1 MTEEQ
6 ARDWVV
12 QRFGEEAAERIDY
25 FLNLVIVENDQ
36 QNLIAP
42 STIATIWARHA
53 LDSVQLIP
61 LADRADGQWVDIGTG
76 GGFPGMVVALA
87 WPGRMALVEPRK
99 RRADFLR
106 DCAERLGI
114 ADRVSVH
121 ASKIEAVDVKA
132 DVISARAVAT
142 VENLLRAAA
151 HCGKQDTRWL
161 LPRGRLDER
170 EIKTLKR
177 QWRFVFH
184 VEHSI
189 TSAESSIVILDR
201 VEAR

>member
-12 QRFGEEAAERIDY
+12 QRYGEEAAERIDY

-61 LADRADGQWVDIGTG
+61 LADRVDGQWVDIGTG

-106 DCAERLGI
+106 ECAERLGV
-114 ADRVSVH
+114 ADRVTVH

-151 HCGKQDTRWL
+151 QCGKQETRWL

-201 VEAR
+201 VGAR

>member
-12 QRFGEEAAERIDY
+12 QRYGEEAAERIDY

-87 WPGRMALVEPRK
+87 WPGHMALVEPRK

-106 DCAERLGI
+106 ECAERLGI
-114 ADRVSVH
+114 ADRVTVH

-151 HCGKQDTRWL
+151 HCGKQETRWL

-189 TSAESSIVILDR
+189 TSADSSIVILDR
-201 VEAR
+201 VGAR

>member
-12 QRFGEEAAERIDY
+12 ERFGEEAAARIDY
-25 FLNLVIVENDQ
+25 FLNLVLVENDQ

-42 STIATIWARHA
+42 STISTIWARHA

-61 LADRADGQWVDIGTG
+61 LADRPDGQWVDIGTG

-106 DCAERLGI
+106 DCAERLGV
-114 ADRVSVH
+114 ADRVTVH

-142 VENLLRAAA
+142 VENLLRAAF
-151 HCGKQDTRWL
+151 HCGTQETRWL

-189 TSAESSIVILDR
+189 TSADSSIVILDR
-201 VEAR
+201 VGAR

>member
-1 MTEEQ
+1 MTEDQ

-12 QRFGEEAAERIDY
+12 ARFGAEAADRIDH
-25 FLNLVIVENDQ
+25 FLNLVVVENDQ

-42 STIATIWARHA
+42 STISTIWSRHA

-61 LADRADGQWVDIGTG
+61 LADRPDGQWVDIGTG

-87 WPGRMALVEPRK
+87 WPGKVALVEPRK

-106 DCAERLGI
+106 DCAETLGI

-121 ASKIEAVDVKA
+121 ASKIEAVAIKGDI
-132 DVISARAVAT
+132 ISARAVAT

-177 QWRFVFH
+177 HWRFVFH

-189 TSAESSIVILDR
+189 TSADSSIVILDR
-201 VEAR
+201 VGAR

>member
-6 ARDWVV
+6 ARDLVV
-12 QRFGEEAAERIDY
+12 ERFGQEVAERIDY
-25 FLNLVIVENDQ
+25 FLSLVVVENDQ

-42 STIATIWARHA
+42 STVATIWGRHA

-61 LADRADGQWVDIGTG
+61 MADRAGGQWIDIGTG

-106 DCAERLGI
+106 DCADKLGI
-114 ADRVSVH
+114 ADRVAVH
-121 ASKIEAVDVKA
+121 ASKIEAVEVKA
-132 DVISARAVAT
+132 DIISARAVAT

-151 HCGKQDTRWL
+151 HCGKQNTRWL

-189 TSAESSIVILDR
+189 TSADSSIVILDR
-201 VEAR
+201 VQAR

>member
-1 MTEEQ
+1 MTEDQ
-6 ARDWVV
+6 ARDWVA
-12 QRFGEEAAERIDY
+12 QRFGEEAAERIDH
-25 FLNLVIVENDQ
+25 FLSLVIVENDQ

-42 STIATIWARHA
+42 STIPTIWARHA

-106 DCAERLGI
+106 DCADKLGI

-132 DVISARAVAT
+132 DIISARAVAT

-151 HCGKQDTRWL
+151 HCGKQETRWL

-189 TSAESSIVILDR
+189 TSADSSIVILDR
-201 VEAR
+201 VGAR

>member
-12 QRFGEEAAERIDY
+12 QRYGEEAAERIDY

-106 DCAERLGI
+106 ECAERLGV
-114 ADRVSVH
+114 ADRVTVY

-201 VEAR
+201 VGAR

>member
-1 MTEEQ
+1 MTEDQ
-6 ARDWVV
+6 AREWVV
-12 QRFGEEAAERIDY
+12 DRYGEPAAERIDH

-36 QNLIAP
+36 QNLVAP
-42 STIATIWARHA
+42 STIPTIWARHA
-53 LDSVQLIP
+53 LDSAQLIP
-61 LADRADGQWVDIGTG
+61 LADRADGQWIDIGTG

-106 DCAERLGI
+106 DCAERLGV
-114 ADRVSVH
+114 ADRVTVH
-121 ASKIEAVDVKA
+121 AAKIEAVDVKA
-132 DVISARAVAT
+132 DIISARAVAT

-177 QWRFVFH
+177 QWRLVFH

>member
-1 MTEEQ
+1 MTEDQ

-12 QRFGEEAAERIDY
+12 ARFGAEAADRIDH
-25 FLNLVIVENDQ
+25 FLNLVVVENDQ

-42 STIATIWARHA
+42 STISTIWSRHA

-61 LADRADGQWVDIGTG
+61 LADRPDGQWVDIGTG

-87 WPGRMALVEPRK
+87 WPGKVALVEPRK

-106 DCAERLGI
+106 DCAETLGI

-121 ASKIEAVDVKA
+121 ASKIEAVEIKA
-132 DVISARAVAT
+132 DIISARAVAT

>member
-12 QRFGEEAAERIDY
+12 QRYGEEAAERIDY

-61 LADRADGQWVDIGTG
+61 LADRVDGQWVDIGTG

-106 DCAERLGI
+106 ECAERLGV
-114 ADRVSVH
+114 ADRVTVH
-121 ASKIEAVDVKA
+121 ASKIEAVDVEA

-151 HCGKQDTRWL
+151 HCGKQETRWL

-201 VEAR
+201 VGAR

>member
-1 MTEEQ
+1 MNEDQ
-6 ARDWVV
+6 ARDWAV
-12 QRFGEEAAERIDY
+12 QRFGEDTAARIDW
-25 FLNLVIVENDQ
+25 FLDRVVVENDQ
-36 QNLIAP
+36 QNLISP
-42 STIATIWARHA
+42 STIGTIWSRHA
-53 LDSVQLIP
+53 VDSAQLIP
-61 LADRADGQWVDIGTG
+61 LADRADGQWIDIGTG
-76 GGFPGMVVALA
+76 GGFPGMIVAIT
-87 WPGRMALVEPRK
+87 WPGRVALVEPRK
-99 RRADFLR
+99 KRAEFLQECV
-106 DCAERLGI
+106 DGLGMG
-114 ADRVSVH
+114 DRVTVH
-121 ASKIEAVDVKA
+121 ASKIETVPLRA
-132 DVISARAVAT
+132 DIISARAVAT

-151 HCGKQDTRWL
+151 HCGKQETRWL

>member
-1 MTEEQ
+1 MTEDQ
-6 ARDWVV
+6 AREWVV
-12 QRFGEEAAERIDY
+12 DRYGEPAAERIDH

-36 QNLIAP
+36 QNLVAP
-42 STIATIWARHA
+42 STIPTIWARHA
-53 LDSVQLIP
+53 LDSAQLIP
-61 LADRADGQWVDIGTG
+61 LANRADGQWIDIGTG

-106 DCAERLGI
+106 DCAERLGM
-114 ADRVSVH
+114 ADRVTVH
-121 ASKIEAVDVKA
+121 AAKIEAVDVKA
-132 DVISARAVAT
+132 DIISARAVAT
-142 VENLLRAAA
+142 VENLLHAAA
-151 HCGKQDTRWL
+151 HCGKQNTRWL

>member
-1 MTEEQ
+1 MNEDQ
-6 ARDWVV
+6 ARDWAV
-12 QRFGEEAAERIDY
+12 QHFGEDAASRIDW
-25 FLNLVIVENDQ
+25 FLDRVVVENDQ
-36 QNLIAP
+36 QNLISP
-42 STIATIWARHA
+42 STIGTIWSRHA
-53 LDSVQLIP
+53 VDSAQLIP
-61 LADRADGQWVDIGTG
+61 LADRTEGQWIDIGTG
-76 GGFPGMVVALA
+76 GGFPGMIVAIA
-87 WPGRMALVEPRK
+87 WPGQVALVEPRK
-99 RRADFLR
+99 KRAEFLQECV
-106 DCAERLGI
+106 DGLGMG
-114 ADRVSVH
+114 DRVTVH
-121 ASKIEAVDVKA
+121 ASKIEAVPLRA
-132 DVISARAVAT
+132 DIISARAVAT

-151 HCGKQDTRWL
+151 HCGKQETRWL

>member
-12 QRFGEEAAERIDY
+12 QRYGEEAAERIDY

-106 DCAERLGI
+106 ECAERLGI

-151 HCGKQDTRWL
+151 HCGKQETRWL

-201 VEAR
+201 VGAR

>member
-1 MTEEQ
+1 MTEDQ

-12 QRFGEEAAERIDY
+12 QRFGEEAAERIDH
-25 FLNLVIVENDQ
+25 FLSLVVVENDQ

-42 STIATIWARHA
+42 STIPTIWSRHA

-106 DCAERLGI
+106 DCADRLGI

-121 ASKIEAVDVKA
+121 ASKIETVDVKA
-132 DVISARAVAT
+132 DIISARAVAT

-189 TSAESSIVILDR
+189 TSTDSSIVILDR
-201 VEAR
+201 VGAR

>member
-1 MTEEQ
+1 MTEDQ
-6 ARDWVV
+6 ARDWIVA
-12 QRFGEEAAERIDY
+12 RFGAEAADRIDH
-25 FLNLVIVENDQ
+25 FLNLVVVENDQ

-42 STIATIWARHA
+42 STISTIWSRHA
-53 LDSVQLIP
+53 LDSVQLVP
-61 LADRADGQWVDIGTG
+61 LADRPDGQWVDIGTG

-87 WPGRMALVEPRK
+87 WPGKVALVEPRK

-106 DCAERLGI
+106 DCAETLGV

-121 ASKIEAVDVKA
+121 ASKIEAVEIKA
-132 DVISARAVAT
+132 DIISARAVAT

-177 QWRFVFH
+177 HWRFVFH

-189 TSAESSIVILDR
+189 TSADSSIVILDR
-201 VEAR
+201 VGAR

>member
-61 LADRADGQWVDIGTG
+61 LADRADGQWVEIGTG
-76 GGFPGMVVALA
+76 VGFPGMVVALA

>member
-12 QRFGEEAAERIDY
+12 ERFGEEAAAQIDY

-42 STIATIWARHA
+42 STISTIWARHA

-61 LADRADGQWVDIGTG
+61 LADRPDGQWVDIGTG

-106 DCAERLGI
+106 DCAERLGV
-114 ADRVSVH
+114 ADRVTVH

-142 VENLLRAAA
+142 VENLCAPLSTAA
-151 HCGKQDTRWL
+151 HRKHGGCSRVAAW
-161 LPRGRLDER
+161 
-170 EIKTLKR
+170 
-177 QWRFVFH
+177 
-184 VEHSI
+184 
-189 TSAESSIVILDR
+189 TSARSRPSSGNGASCFTWNIASPRRTRRL
-201 VEAR
+201 

>member
-1 MTEEQ
+1 MTEDQ
-6 ARDWVV
+6 ARDWVA
-12 QRFGEEAAERIDY
+12 QRFGEEAAERIDH
-25 FLNLVIVENDQ
+25 FLSLVIVENDQ

-42 STIATIWARHA
+42 STIPTIWARHA

-106 DCAERLGI
+106 DCADKLGI
-114 ADRVSVH
+114 ADRVAVH

-132 DVISARAVAT
+132 DIISARAVAT

-151 HCGKQDTRWL
+151 HCGKQETRWL

-170 EIKTLKR
+170 EMKTLKR

-189 TSAESSIVILDR
+189 TSADSSIVILDR
-201 VEAR
+201 VGAR

>member
-1 MTEEQ
+1 MTEDQ

-12 QRFGEEAAERIDY
+12 ARLGAEAADRIDH
-25 FLNLVIVENDQ
+25 FLNLVVVENDQ

-42 STIATIWARHA
+42 STISTIWSRHA

-61 LADRADGQWVDIGTG
+61 LADRPDGQWVDIGTG

-87 WPGRMALVEPRK
+87 WPGKVALVEPRK

-106 DCAERLGI
+106 DCAETLGI
-114 ADRVSVH
+114 ADRVSVY
-121 ASKIEAVDVKA
+121 ASKIEAVEIKA
-132 DVISARAVAT
+132 DIISARAVAT

-189 TSAESSIVILDR
+189 TSADSSIVILDR
-201 VEAR
+201 VGPR

>member
-1 MTEEQ
+1 MTEDQ

-12 QRFGEEAAERIDY
+12 ARFGAEAADRIDH
-25 FLNLVIVENDQ
+25 FLNLVVVENDQ

-42 STIATIWARHA
+42 STISTIWSRHA

-61 LADRADGQWVDIGTG
+61 LADRPDGQWVDIGTG

-87 WPGRMALVEPRK
+87 WPGKVALVEPRK

-106 DCAERLGI
+106 DCAETLGI

-121 ASKIEAVDVKA
+121 ASKIEAVEIKA
-132 DVISARAVAT
+132 DIISARAVAT

-177 QWRFVFH
+177 HWRFVFH

-189 TSAESSIVILDR
+189 TSADSSIVILDR
-201 VEAR
+201 VGAR

>member
-12 QRFGEEAAERIDY
+12 QRYGEEAAERIDY

-76 GGFPGMVVALA
+76 GGFPGMAVALA

-106 DCAERLGI
+106 ECAERLGV
-114 ADRVSVH
+114 AERVTVH

-151 HCGKQDTRWL
+151 HCGKQETRWL

-201 VEAR
+201 VGAR

>member
-1 MTEEQ
+1 MTEDQ

-12 QRFGEEAAERIDY
+12 QRFGEEAAERIDH
-25 FLNLVIVENDQ
+25 FLSLVVVENDQ

-42 STIATIWARHA
+42 STIPTIWSRHA

-106 DCAERLGI
+106 DCADRLGI

-132 DVISARAVAT
+132 DIISARAVAT

-189 TSAESSIVILDR
+189 TSTDSSIVILDR
-201 VEAR
+201 VGAR

>member
-1 MTEEQ
+1 MTEDQ

-12 QRFGEEAAERIDY
+12 QRFGEEAAERIDH
-25 FLNLVIVENDQ
+25 FLSLVVVENDQ

-42 STIATIWARHA
+42 STIPTIWARHA

-106 DCAERLGI
+106 DCADKMGI

-132 DVISARAVAT
+132 DIISARAVAT

-201 VEAR
+201 VGAR

>member
-1 MTEEQ
+1 MTEDQ
-6 ARDWVV
+6 AREWVV
-12 QRFGEEAAERIDY
+12 DRYGEPAAERIDH

-36 QNLIAP
+36 QNLVAP
-42 STIATIWARHA
+42 STIPTIWARHA
-53 LDSVQLIP
+53 LDSAQLIP
-61 LADRADGQWVDIGTG
+61 LANRADGQWIDIGTG

-106 DCAERLGI
+106 DCAERLGV
-114 ADRVSVH
+114 ADRVTVH
-121 ASKIEAVDVKA
+121 AAKIEAVDVKA
-132 DVISARAVAT
+132 DIISARAVAT

-151 HCGKQDTRWL
+151 HCGKQNTRWL